1 VNAKRNARA
10 LALAAATSLIVAACT
25 IEGPASVR
33 PTTRAPTSSFRPSP
47 PPTPTLGAHAGGDV
61 TFGAESWPQCL
72 NPITAC
78 ADNAWTYYTVLEHV
92 LPRAMQLDPKGN
104 FVPSPLL
111 VEAPSL
117 NTGDLAQSPFTV
129 TFKIRPEAVWDDGS
143 PITSEDF
150 DFTWHAILLTP
161 GAIRTAGYQ
170 QIEYIDSTD
179 PSVAVIGFKAPFAD
193 WPDLFGGAFGF
204 ILKESAFSGQVGLFS
219 SFRFAM
225 LESIP
230 FSGGPFLLR
239 SWTKE
244 KAVLVRNDSYFG
256 SRANFDSVTFIPFGT
271 TGLDDE
277 LGALAM
283 RHVLA
288 TYLEPA
294 AVRLLDRQ
302 AGLLLKAIGARGTD
316 YDALRFDLSRPPL
329 DDPKVREALMY
340 AIDRQAVIDDL
351 IKDVDPDAKV
361 LNCGFVALP
370 RIGPWCQ
377 TTPFAHFTY
386 DPKKAK
392 SILQSDGYDCSVSPC
407 TKNGEA
413 LRIGYGTLDSSGLR
427 TETRDLL
434 IPKALRA
441 GFELQASTSSLPPAI
456 YEFPIR
462 TSPDPSITDL
472 FACDAIPTESNG
484 ETGLNLSHWCDPEA
498 DRLMKASDGEQ
509 APLLRAGLLN
519 EVYALEAEDFIGLP
533 LYVVPV
539 VSAWQYQIAG
549 PIADFSSSV
558 YGLFFNM
565 NDWYVAPV

>member
-1 VNAKRNARA
+1 MNAKRNARA
-10 LALAAATSLIVAACT
+10 LALVAVASLIVSACT
-25 IEGPASVR
+25 IEGPASTKPTAPA
-33 PTTRAPTSSFRPSP
+33 PTTRFLPSQ
-47 PPTPTLGAHAGGDV
+47 PPTPTDGAHGGGDV
-61 TFGAESWPQCL
+61 TFGAESWPKCL

-78 ADNAWTYYTVLEHV
+78 ADNAWAYYTVLEHV

-104 FVPSPLL
+104 YVPSPLL

-117 NTGDLAQSPFTV
+117 NTGDLSQSPFTV
-129 TFKIRPEAVWDDGS
+129 TYKIRPDAVWDDGS

-161 GAIRTAGYQ
+161 GAIRTAGYR
-170 QIEYIDSTD
+170 QIEYIDATD
-179 PSVAVIGFKAPFAD
+179 PKVAVIGFKTPYAD
-193 WPDLFGGAFGF
+193 WQDLFGGAFGF

-230 FSGGPFLLR
+230 FSGGPFVLK

-256 SRANFDSVTFIPFGT
+256 SRANFDSVTFIPVGT
-271 TGLDDE
+271 TGLDE

-283 RHVLA
+283 RQVLA

-294 AVRLLDRQ
+294 AVRLLDQQ
-302 AGLLLKAIGARGTD
+302 AGLFVKAIGARGTE

-351 IKDVDPDAKV
+351 IKDVDPEAKV

-377 TTPFAHFTY
+377 TTPFARFTY
-386 DPKKAK
+386 DPKKAT
-392 SILQSDGYDCSVSPC
+392 SILESDGYDCSARPC
-407 TKNGEA
+407 TRNGEP
-413 LRIGYGTLDSSGLR
+413 LRIGYATIESSFLR
-427 TETRDLL
+427 TDTRDLL
-434 IPKALRA
+434 IHGALEA
-441 GFELQASTSSLPPAI
+441 GFDLKASTSSLPSAI
-456 YEFPIR
+456 YELPVR
-462 TSPDPSITDL
+462 TSPDPSITNL

-484 ETGLNLSHWCDPEA
+484 ENGLNLSHWCDPEA
-498 DRLMKASDGEQ
+498 DRLMKESDGEQ
-509 APLLRAGLLN
+509 APLVRAEVLN

-565 NDWYVAPV
+565 NEWSVATA